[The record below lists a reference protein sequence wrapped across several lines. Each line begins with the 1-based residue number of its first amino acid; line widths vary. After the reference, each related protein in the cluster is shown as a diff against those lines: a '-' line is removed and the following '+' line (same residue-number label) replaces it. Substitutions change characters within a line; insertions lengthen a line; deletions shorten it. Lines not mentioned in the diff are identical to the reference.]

1 MSYEYKLKSILLFN
15 HIMLIVGL
23 AYANPNWLWLSL
35 VGWFIFGRVG
45 GEIGLHRYL
54 SHNSFKTGPLRRKF
68 LIIISIFNCFGSP
81 IHWCGIHRKH
91 HKVSDAEGDPHG
103 YQSMW
108 RIWTTFWKP
117 FVVERKYVADLVRD
131 PFIKLIHQNYLKI
144 LITSYVILAIIDWRI
159 AVFLISI
166 PTVLTFHCAGA
177 VNSICHRWGYRLFAT
192 PDKSTNNTFL
202 NLITLG
208 CGLHNTHHAKP
219 SSWINGE
226 RWYEIDIPAWVIKNF
241 LIKT

>member
-23 AYANPNWLWLSL
+23 VYANPNWLWLSL

-117 FVVERKYVADLVRD
+117 FIVERKYVADLVRD
-131 PFIKLIHQNYLKI
+131 PFIKLIHKNYLKI

-177 VNSICHRWGYRLFAT
+177 VNSICHRWGYRSFDT

>member
-23 AYANPNWLWLSL
+23 VYANPNWLWLSL

-131 PFIKLIHQNYLKI
+131 PFIKLIHKNYLKI
-144 LITSYVILAIIDWRI
+144 LILS
-159 AVFLISI
+159 LIQI
-166 PTVLTFHCAGA
+166 
-177 VNSICHRWGYRLFAT
+177 
-192 PDKSTNNTFL
+192 
-202 NLITLG
+202 
-208 CGLHNTHHAKP
+208 
-219 SSWINGE
+219 
-226 RWYEIDIPAWVIKNF
+226 
-241 LIKT
+241 

>member
-1 MSYEYKLKSILLFN
+1 MYINY
-15 HIMLIVGL
+15 
-23 AYANPNWLWLSL
+23 
-35 VGWFIFGRVG
+35 
-45 GEIGLHRYL
+45 
-54 SHNSFKTGPLRRKF
+54 
-68 LIIISIFNCFGSP
+68 
-81 IHWCGIHRKH
+81 
-91 HKVSDAEGDPHG
+91 
-103 YQSMW
+103 
-108 RIWTTFWKP
+108 
-117 FVVERKYVADLVRD
+117 YV
-131 PFIKLIHQNYLKI
+131 KLIHKNYLKI

-177 VNSICHRWGYRLFAT
+177 VNSICHRWGYRLFDT

>member
-23 AYANPNWLWLSL
+23 VYANPNWLWLSL

-131 PFIKLIHQNYLKI
+131 PFIKLIHKNYLKI
-144 LITSYVILAIIDWRI
+144 LINFIFVALIFSYLFIQFASILEYPLSTRPESITSFSAIDLDFFTCSDSFIL
-159 AVFLISI
+159 VVSPFLRRCTPFIHTSE
-166 PTVLTFHCAGA
+166 TDLGLVQKT
-177 VNSICHRWGYRLFAT
+177 IC
-192 PDKSTNNTFL
+192 
-202 NLITLG
+202 
-208 CGLHNTHHAKP
+208 
-219 SSWINGE
+219 
-226 RWYEIDIPAWVIKNF
+226 
-241 LIKT
+241 